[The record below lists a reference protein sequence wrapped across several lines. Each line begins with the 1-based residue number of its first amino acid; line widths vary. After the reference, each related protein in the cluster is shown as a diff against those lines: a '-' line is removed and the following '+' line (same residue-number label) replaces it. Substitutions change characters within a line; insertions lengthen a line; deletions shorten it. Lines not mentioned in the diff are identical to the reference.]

1 MSVGEESKAREMLLR
16 AREESRRQISRIY
29 ECRLLTYDVLRECL
43 TDFVLAK
50 FLLTREEASGI
61 DFQQL
66 SELSLAKSMKISKD
80 LVREYDM
87 AKGCTGVSSVMV
99 KKALLF
105 MAVEQRLSIVLP
117 PEQIPCIHCFDD
129 LARLVWDAMK
139 GSGLWELQSPGTLSV

>member
-1 MSVGEESKAREMLLR
+1 MSVSEEKKAREMLLR
-16 AREESRRQISRIY
+16 ARDESRQKIRRIY
-29 ECRLLTYDVLRECL
+29 ACRPLAYDVLRDCL

-50 FLLTREEASGI
+50 YLLTREEASGT

-66 SELSLAKSMKISKD
+66 AELSLAKSMKISRD
-80 LVREYDM
+80 QVREYDM
-87 AKGCTGVSSVMV
+87 AKGCTGVSSAMV

-105 MAVEQRLSIVLP
+105 MAIERQLSVELP
-117 PEQIPCIHCFDD
+117 AEKLPRIHSFDE